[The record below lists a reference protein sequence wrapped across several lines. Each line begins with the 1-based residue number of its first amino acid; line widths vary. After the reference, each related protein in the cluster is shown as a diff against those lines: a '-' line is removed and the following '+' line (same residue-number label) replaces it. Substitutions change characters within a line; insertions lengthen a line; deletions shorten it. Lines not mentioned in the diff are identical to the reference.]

1 MRSIRYEGSDSL
13 ALHATVV
20 DRRTPPLCDPPT
32 LIMLHGGGPDRRSLL
47 PLANRLA
54 DLAPVVVP
62 DVRGYGQSVCTEPER
77 HTWTQYVEDVLA
89 LMDRLELRKAILGGA
104 GLGSTIAL
112 RTAVARPERVSGL
125 ILISVEDIEDDE
137 AKRAEIAFMDAFAER
152 VRTTGIESAWA
163 PILPQLAPVIGAMVR
178 DAIPRSDP
186 ESIAAAT
193 AIGRDRSF
201 RSLEELAGIHAPA
214 IVFPGMDHRHPPALA
229 EAIVRLLLKGR
240 LGTVSLSSEIRTQA
254 DFANAFAPA
263 IREFMSLDDVNE
275 FAAPE

>member
-1 MRSIRYEGSDSL
+1 M
-13 ALHATVV
+13 
-20 DRRTPPLCDPPT
+20 
-32 LIMLHGGGPDRRSLL
+32 
-47 PLANRLA
+47 
-54 DLAPVVVP
+54 
-62 DVRGYGQSVCTEPER
+62 
-77 HTWTQYVEDVLA
+77 EDVFA
-89 LMDRLELRKAILGGA
+89 LMDRLEAPKAIVGGA

-163 PILPQLAPVIGAMVR
+163 SILPQLAPVIGAMVR

-186 ESIAAAT
+186 ESVAAA
-193 AIGRDRSF
+193 AIGKDLSF

-229 EAIVRLLLKGR
+229 EAIVRLLPKGT

-254 DFANAFAPA
+254 NFANAFAPA
-263 IREFMSLDDVNE
+263 IREFMTSLDDLDEDAV
-275 FAAPE
+275 PD